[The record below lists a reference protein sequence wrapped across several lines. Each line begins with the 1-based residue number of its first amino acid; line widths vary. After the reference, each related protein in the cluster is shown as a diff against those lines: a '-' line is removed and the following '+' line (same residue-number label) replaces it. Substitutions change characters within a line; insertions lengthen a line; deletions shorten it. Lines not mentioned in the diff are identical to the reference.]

1 MKKKLIL
8 IVSIMS
14 LFLSGCNPVL
24 SMKNTAGDLKEKI
37 SSEIAESQKRL
48 DSRLNKK
55 ISTLNT
61 AISEKDEEIIYDLM
75 ADDLKNAAALSRL

>member
-8 IVSIMS
+8 TVSIMS

-24 SMKNTAGDLKEKI
+24 SMKNTAGDLKKKI

-55 ISTLNT
+55 FL
-61 AISEKDEEIIYDLM
+61 L
-75 ADDLKNAAALSRL
+75 